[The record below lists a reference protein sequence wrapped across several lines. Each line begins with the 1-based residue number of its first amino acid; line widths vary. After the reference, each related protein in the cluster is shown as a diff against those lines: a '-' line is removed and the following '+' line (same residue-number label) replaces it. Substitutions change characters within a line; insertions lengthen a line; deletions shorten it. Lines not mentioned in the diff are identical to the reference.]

1 MNAEQIIAEIE
12 WLEQL
17 FRLPDKRQVN
27 LSEWRKAKRLNE
39 ATYRQQQIFRLP
51 DTRSPLNLDRT
62 SATQKL
68 DETYHDDPRFRLWRP
83 DDV

>member
-12 WLEQL
+12 CLEQL
-17 FRLPDKRQVN
+17 
-27 LSEWRKAKRLNE
+27 
-39 ATYRQQQIFRLP
+39 FRLP

-62 SATQKL
+62 SANQKR
-68 DETYHDDPRFRLWRP
+68 DETYHDDPRFRPWRP